1 MDAESMTPEELL
13 SLAEK
18 KNAERT
24 KEPLKMVGGSPKPP
38 TVRTVEVD
46 GVCVDVDMRLI
57 MDIRTIREL
66 RKIERLGDRGGME
79 ALDLFDRIL
88 GGQADRVID
97 AISDE
102 DGFCSVEAYSTFVGH
117 LFGAVGAKN

>member
-1 MDAESMTPEELL
+1 MDAESMTPEELRA
-13 SLAEK
+13 LAREK
-18 KNAERT
+18 DAAKA
-24 KEPLKMVGGSPKPP
+24 PLEMIDGSPKPP

-46 GVCVDVDMRLI
+46 GVLVDVDMRLI
-57 MDIRTIREL
+57 TDIRTIREL

-88 GGQADRVID
+88 GDQADRVID